1 MYLISNITQETSPL
15 CPLQQ
20 CNRKGSEKKCQ
31 NKHDPDVY
39 LCFLSSLENFFVFFF
54 FLAIF
59 LIFKDGVKMI
69 KKADKSKKLKR
80 LSCLFPFLEKKK
92 NPFIVLFPKYFKFWK
107 KSAMISCISYVLWE
121 KGIISKFQL
130 LVSIG
135 LQTHLSLCPPASV
148 HSSWLVAVRPGVLQD
163 IRVIPIDFNGYY
175 MHPAVGE

>member
-39 LCFLSSLENFFVFFF
+39 LCFLSSLEKLFFF

-92 NPFIVLFPKYFKFWK
+92 YSIHCFVFKILQVLE
-107 KSAMISCISYVLWE
+107 E
-121 KGIISKFQL
+121 KCYDL
-130 LVSIG
+130 L
-135 LQTHLSLCPPASV
+135 H
-148 HSSWLVAVRPGVLQD
+148 
-163 IRVIPIDFNGYY
+163 
-175 MHPAVGE
+175 